1 MDPRAEALN
10 ERLKKLQA
18 DRVNFNTIWEK
29 IARVV
34 LPTSIGFT
42 TSYAPGT
49 NLNQDIFDST
59 AQMALPRFA
68 AAIDTLVTPQTSKW
82 HMLAPKDRTL
92 NRKPENQRFLS
103 WLNDL
108 LFGVRYAP
116 RANFASRAYE
126 AYMSLGA
133 FGNGAIYVHD
143 ARPGIRYISVHL
155 SEIWFDEDANGVI
168 DTAFWVHEYT
178 QRQAVQKWG
187 DALPKEIRDDAEKNP
202 QKRVKFCKAVYPRT
216 ERDVRKGDA
225 KNMPYASCVFPVSG
239 AGPGM
244 NGYVGNAGST
254 AAYDGQ
260 IVEESGYRTFPF
272 AVARYVTAPREVY
285 ARGPAQDALSD
296 ILTLQE
302 MVKTSLRYG
311 QLVTDPPWMAV
322 DADSMDPFAVRPGA
336 INYGYLSPDG
346 QDRIKPLRPQGET
359 GFTLE
364 LLNQRRQSINSAF
377 LVNLFQVLVEN
388 GSDRKT
394 ATEVMQL
401 VQEKGALL
409 GPIGGRLRT
418 EFLGSIIER
427 ELDILFH
434 AGAVRP
440 GDIPPDFQRNAALDI
455 EYDSPLTRAIKAEE
469 GVGILRT
476 LEFAGQMAQADP
488 TVMKKINSGRALERM
503 ADINGAPP
511 DILFSDDEMQQKA
524 QGEQQQAA
532 LQQVVGAAPGIADAT
547 KKFAQA
553 EAISAKAQSLNPSM
567 TGA

>member
-1 MDPRAEALN
+1 MDDDRAKTLN
-10 ERLKKLQA
+10 ERLKRLQA
-18 DRVNFNTIWEK
+18 DRVNFNTTWEK

-34 LPTSIGFT
+34 LPTSVGFT
-42 TSYAPGT
+42 TTYAPGT
-49 NLNQDIFDST
+49 NLNQDVFDST
-59 AQMALPRFA
+59 AQLALPRFA

-82 HMLAPKDRTL
+82 HMLAPKNRSL
-92 NRKPENQRFLS
+92 NRSSKVRNFLS
-103 WLNDL
+103 NLNDL
-108 LFGVRYAP
+108 LFAVRYAP

-126 AYMSLGA
+126 SYMSLGA
-133 FGNGAIYVHD
+133 FGNGVLYIHD
-143 ARPGIRYISVHL
+143 ARPGIRYVSVHL
-155 SEIWFDEDANGVI
+155 SEIWFDEDHNGVI
-168 DTAFWVHEYT
+168 DTAYWVHEYT
-178 QRQAVQKWG
+178 QRQAMQKWG
-187 DALPKEIRDDAEKNP
+187 DKLPKSIKDDAEKNP
-202 QKRVKFCKAVYPRT
+202 LKKVKFCKAVFPRA
-216 ERDVRKGDA
+216 ERDTQRRDNKS
-225 KNMPYASCVFPVSG
+225 MPFACVVF
-239 AGPGM
+239 
-244 NGYVGNAGST
+244 YVGDET
-254 AAYDGQ
+254 T

-272 AVARYVTAPREVY
+272 AVARYVTAPREIY

-322 DADSMDPFAVRPGA
+322 DADSLDPFAVRPGA

-364 LLNQRRQSINSAF
+364 LLDQRRQAINGAF
-377 LVNLFQVLVEN
+377 LVNLFQVLVQN

-418 EFLGSIIER
+418 EFLGTIIER
-427 ELDILFH
+427 EIDILAH
-434 AGAVRP
+434 AGA
-440 GDIPPDFQRNAALDI
+440 ISPDEVPDELREDGGLDI

-476 LEFAGQMAQADP
+476 LEFAGQMAQYDQG
-488 TVMKKINSGRALERM
+488 VMKKINTGRALERM

-511 DILFSDDEMQQKA
+511 DILFDDAEMQQKE
-524 QGEQQQAA
+524 QGSQQAA
-532 LQQVVGAAPGIADAT
+532 LAQQAVEAAPGIASAAKD
-547 KKFAQA
+547 FAQA
-553 EAISAKAQSLNPSM
+553 QMLSAKAQTLNP
-567 TGA
+567 GAAGGI

>member
-1 MDPRAEALN
+1 MNEERAAALN
-10 ERLKKLQA
+10 DRLKRLQA
-18 DRVNFNTIWEK
+18 ARVNFDTTWEK

-34 LPTSIGFT
+34 LPTSSGFT
-42 TSYAPGT
+42 ATYAPGS
-49 NLNQDIFDST
+49 NLNRDIYDST
-59 AQMALPRFA
+59 AQLALPRFA
-68 AAIDTLVTPQTSKW
+68 AAIDTLITPQTSRW
-82 HMLAPKDRTL
+82 HMLTPKDRSL
-92 NRKPENQRFLS
+92 NQVPAVRTFLS
-103 WLNDL
+103 KLNEL
-108 LFGVRYAP
+108 LFAVRYAP

-126 AYMSLGA
+126 SYMSLGA
-133 FGNGAIYVHD
+133 FGNGVLYIHD
-143 ARPGIRYISVHL
+143 ARPGMRYVSVHL
-155 SEIWFDEDANGVI
+155 SEIWFDEDHNGVV

-187 DALPKEIRDDAEKNP
+187 DLLPKHIRDDVAANP
-202 QKRVKFCKAVYPRT
+202 MKKVKFCKAVFPRA
-216 ERDVRKGDA
+216 ERDPRQRDI
-225 KNMPYASCVFPVSG
+225 KNMPFASVVFCV
-239 AGPGM
+239 ADQ
-244 NGYVGNAGST
+244 ST
-254 AAYDGQ
+254 

-322 DADSMDPFAVRPGA
+322 DETSLDPFAVRPGA

-364 LLNQRRQSINSAF
+364 LLDQRRQAINGAF
-377 LVNLFQVLVEN
+377 LINLFQVLAQN
-388 GSDRKT
+388 NSDRKT

-434 AGAVRP
+434 AGAISLDEVPDELR
-440 GDIPPDFQRNAALDI
+440 GDAGIDI
-455 EYDSPLTRAIKAEE
+455 EYDSPLTRAMKAEE

-476 LEFAGQMAQADP
+476 IEFAGQLAQFDP
-488 TVMKKINSGRALERM
+488 EVLKKINRDRALERM

-511 DILFSDDEMQQKA
+511 DVLFDAAEMQQKRA
-524 QGEQQQAA
+524 DENAGALAQQA
-532 LQQVVGAAPGIADAT
+532 VEAAPGIASAAKD
-547 KKFAQA
+547 FAQA
-553 EAISAKAQSLNPSM
+553 EMLTAKAQSLNP
-567 TGA
+567 GAP

>member
-1 MDPRAEALN
+1 MDDDRAKTLN

-18 DRVNFNTIWEK
+18 DRVNFNTTWEK

-34 LPTSIGFT
+34 LPTSVGFT

-49 NLNQDIFDST
+49 NLNQDVFDST
-59 AQMALPRFA
+59 AQLALPRFA

-82 HMLAPKDRTL
+82 HMLAPKNRSL
-92 NRKPENQRFLS
+92 NRSSKVRVFMSN
-103 WLNDL
+103 LNDL
-108 LFGVRYAP
+108 LFAVRYAP

-126 AYMSLGA
+126 TYMSLGA
-133 FGNGAIYVHD
+133 FGNGVLYVHD
-143 ARPGIRYISVHL
+143 ARPGIRYVSVHL
-155 SEIWFDEDANGVI
+155 SEIWFDEDHNGVI
-168 DTAFWVHEYT
+168 DTAYWVHEYT

-187 DALPKEIRDDAEKNP
+187 DKLPECIRKDVDVNP
-202 QKRVKFCKAVYPRT
+202 LKKVKFCKAVFPRA
-216 ERDVRKGDA
+216 ERDPQRRDS
-225 KNMPYASCVFPVSG
+225 KNMPFASVVF
-239 AGPGM
+239 
-244 NGYVGNAGST
+244 YVGDET
-254 AAYDGQ
+254 TV
-260 IVEESGYRTFPF
+260 VEESGYRTFPF
-272 AVARYVTAPREVY
+272 AVARYVTSPREVY

-311 QLVTDPPWMAV
+311 QLVADPPWMAA
-322 DADSMDPFAVRPGA
+322 DADSLDPFAVRPGA

-346 QDRIKPLRPQGET
+346 QERIKPLRPQGET

-364 LLNQRRQSINSAF
+364 LLDQRRQAINGAF
-377 LVNLFQVLVEN
+377 LVNLFQVLVQN

-418 EFLGSIIER
+418 EFLGTTIER
-427 ELDILFH
+427 EIDILFH
-434 AGAVRP
+434 AGA
-440 GDIPPDFQRNAALDI
+440 INPDDVPDELRDDSGLDI

-476 LEFAGQMAQADP
+476 LEFAGHMAQFDQS
-488 TVMKKINSGRALERM
+488 VMKKVNTGRALERM

-511 DILFSDDEMQQKA
+511 DILFDEAEMQQKA
-524 QGEQQQAA
+524 QGDQQAA
-532 LQQVVGAAPGIADAT
+532 LAQQAVEAAPGIASAAKD
-547 KKFAQA
+547 FAQA
-553 EAISAKAQSLNPSM
+553 QVLSAKAQTMAP
-567 TGA
+567 GAPGAL